1 MPNKK
6 TFETALNVLE
16 AIIQE
21 LESGSPTLDEMMKLF
36 EDGMKLMTEC
46 QEHLLEA
53 EGRITTLIKTQD
65 EFSEKRNALFA
76 KYGEDRKKTKPA
88 ITPNME

>member
-1 MPNKK
+1 MPKKK
-6 TFETALNVLE
+6 TFETALNELE

-21 LESGSPTLDEMMKLF
+21 LESGSPTLDKMMKLF

-53 EGRITTLIKTQD
+53 EGRITTLIKTHD
-65 EFSEKRNALFA
+65 EFSEKPGIDQL
-76 KYGEDRKKTKPA
+76 
-88 ITPNME
+88 

>member
-6 TFETALNVLE
+6 TFETALNELE

-53 EGRITTLIKTQD
+53 EGRITTLIKSHD
-65 EFSEKRNALFA
+65 EFSEKPGIDQL
-76 KYGEDRKKTKPA
+76 
-88 ITPNME
+88 